1 MGYKILDVKTEIH
14 EDVESYFDEH
24 WERHLSSTMR
34 KGNWKGVLKR
44 DLLDI
49 VDKHFEKI
57 ER

>member
-14 EDVESYFDEH
+14 EDIEEYFKNIAASRRNFGYARASRGIEQD
-24 WERHLSSTMR
+24 
-34 KGNWKGVLKR
+34 V
-44 DLLDI
+44 LDI

>member
-14 EDVESYFDEH
+14 EDVETYMQNYE
-24 WERHLSSTMR
+24 
-34 KGNWKGVLKR
+34 
-44 DLLDI
+44 DLPDGYNDLIQSDILDI